1 MTLPYTLLAKKRA
14 GLPLADAEIAEIVQ
28 GAVDGSWSDAQL
40 AAFLMAAA
48 IRELGPQE
56 TAALTRGM
64 LDSGER
70 WDLAREVPNLCDK
83 HSTGG
88 VGDKVS
94 LVLGPLLAA
103 CGLPT
108 AMLVGRGLGH
118 TGGTA
123 DKLDAVPGLTLEL
136 DRRRCLDLLAR
147 TGLAI
152 GVATTGIAPADKKL
166 YALRDQTATIDS
178 IPLIVASILSKKL
191 AVGPAAVA
199 FDVKT
204 GDGAFLPER
213 DRAEALARRLVETLA
228 SLGTAASAWVTDMSQ
243 PLGRWV
249 GHAAE
254 VAESLESLEGG
265 GPDDLREVTLA
276 LAVEAARLVKST
288 VTRTD
293 FEGALRDGRARAAF
307 NRWAEAQGADPRWL
321 EAPELALASHVEVVS
336 APTSGWLAHVRN
348 RDLGLLLIEA
358 GGGRAHAGAKIDLG
372 VAFRVEARI
381 GDAIQAGQE
390 LLRLYLREPNP
401 KLARRF
407 QACFE
412 IREEPAEA
420 PPLLVS
426 RITG

>member
-14 GLPLADAEIAEIVQ
+14 GARLADAEIAEIVA
-28 GAVDGSWSDAQL
+28 GAVDGSWSDPQL

-48 IRELGPQE
+48 IHELDPEE
-56 TAALTRGM
+56 TAALTRAM
-64 LDSGER
+64 LESGER
-70 WDLAREVPNLCDK
+70 WDLARDVPNLCDK

-88 VGDKVS
+88 VGDKVT

-123 DKLDAVPGLTLEL
+123 DKLEAVPGLALEL
-136 DRRRCLDLLAR
+136 DRERCLHLLER
-147 TGLAI
+147 SGLAI
-152 GVATTGIAPADKKL
+152 GIATRGIAPADKKL
-166 YALRDQTATIDS
+166 YAIRDQTATIDS

-213 DRAEALARRLVETLA
+213 ARAEDLARRLVATLA

-254 VAESLESLEGG
+254 VAESLESLNGK

-276 LAVEAARLVKST
+276 LAVEAARLVGSA
-288 VTRTD
+288 VTRDD
-293 FEGALRDGRARAAF
+293 FERALGDGRARAAF
-307 NRWAEAQGADPRWL
+307 DRWAEAQGADPRWL
-321 EAPELALASHVEVVS
+321 ESPHLPLAPQVEVIT
-336 APTSGWLAHVRN
+336 AKASGCLAHVHN
-348 RDLGLLLIEA
+348 RELGLLLIEA
-358 GGGRAHAGAKIDLG
+358 GGGRAQAGARIDLG
-372 VAFRVEARI
+372 VAFRVEARL
-381 GDAIQAGQE
+381 GDAIEAGQE
-390 LLRLYLREPNP
+390 LLRLHLREPNP
-401 KLARRF
+401 QLAERF
-407 QACFE
+407 RACFE
-412 IREEPAEA
+412 IRDEPTAA

-426 RITG
+426 RILS